1 MSRSQ
6 ESALSVE
13 RLVVK
18 TRSRL
23 RRTFQHTCRGGL
35 LKQQSTMQ
43 RIALAAL
50 DLNFAASSTMGR
62 VELPIASRSVSCA
75 SVPWPA
81 NEMTTTS
88 SNVELAS
95 VRSN

>member
-1 MSRSQ
+1 LSRSQ

-75 SVPWPA
+75 SVLGAGERNDDHIIQRRTRERP
-81 NEMTTTS
+81 
-88 SNVELAS
+88 V
-95 VRSN
+95 